1 MAKSPRAA
9 PVAPRPRGRPPK
21 ISRAAIARAALR
33 LGFADVTLS
42 SVAEALGVSH
52 TALYS
57 HVTDRADLA
66 MAALDLLYAEAPWPA
81 PRGPWR
87 PFLHAEA
94 RVLWTVL
101 ERDPALVLA
110 SAAGGMSPGALAHF
124 NLAAKVLIDDGF
136 RPEAALLAVDTA
148 FDLVHDVFA
157 RGKQLVESVQARDDG
172 ETWLDALDPRL
183 RAPAR
188 RAVANPRRWFERKLQ
203 LVLDGIAAGLAPPSS
218 GEAS

>member
-1 MAKSPRAA
+1 MK
-9 PVAPRPRGRPPK
+9 
-21 ISRAAIARAALR
+21 
-33 LGFADVTLS
+33 LGFADVTLV

-52 TALYS
+52 TTLYS
-57 HVTDRADLA
+57 HVVDRADLA
-66 MAALDLLYAEAPWPA
+66 RAALDLLYAEAPWPEPA
-81 PRGPWR
+81 GPWR
-87 PFLHAEA
+87 PYLQAEA

-124 NLAAKVLIDDGF
+124 NAVAAVLLGEGF
-136 RPEAALLAVDTA
+136 RPEPALLAVDTV

-157 RGKQLVESVQARDDG
+157 RGQQLVASVTESDG
-172 ETWLDALDPRL
+172 DAAWLDALDRRL

-203 LVLDGIAAGLAPPSS
+203 IVLDGIAAGIAPPAR